1 MAANQTVNV
10 RCPGKVIELLDSV
23 GEIYGLTRSELLRAG
38 GIAYCQQLIATDSL
52 REILTACYEVSNK
65 THKGTL
71 KETDLDAL
79 ENLLNTLQ
87 GQLGIK

>member
-1 MAANQTVNV
+1 MAMQIVAV
-10 RCPGKVIELLDSV
+10 RCPPAVIELLDSI
-23 GEIYGLTRSELLRAG
+23 GEVYGLSRSELLRAG
-38 GIAYCQQLIATDSL
+38 GIKYCQELLVTDGL
-52 REILTACYEVSNK
+52 KQIVKACYEVSNK

-71 KETDLDAL
+71 KEEDLDAL